1 MNASYN
7 FFSPVVFLGT
17 KANAIGG
24 CELVLRKYQ
33 KELAGPAMEGKNTII
48 CAPTN
53 SGKTYVAI
61 EIAKRHLDSYARNP
75 DKSDASGKSL
85 FSSRVSVIVT
95 GSYFG

>member
-1 MNASYN
+1 
-7 FFSPVVFLGT
+7 
-17 KANAIGG
+17 
-24 CELVLRKYQ
+24 
-33 KELAGPAMEGKNTII
+33 MEGKNTII

-85 FSSRVSVIVT
+85 FSSRMSVIVT
-95 GSYFG
+95 VSYFG